1 MKQKEAASE
10 IMKQKKAASSFFFL
24 NSRLKNTVNHLFA
37 VENTSRFLCFF

>member
-10 IMKQKKAASSFFFL
+10 IMKQKKPLPLLFFL